1 MFITLRKLP
10 EELLHL
16 KTLRARSVLAAV
28 DADKLMRLER
38 GSAGEREYDLLFDEA
53 GHGNLYVYRD
63 IYLQIEGSVT
73 QYDTLIISESG
84 IIVNEIKNFTGDY
97 RVEGSMWTHS
107 GGGQIP
113 DDAAS
118 QLRRATGKL
127 MRLRN
132 TVRFNFDVSGK
143 LIFPNDNFRLFCD
156 DDRVWNQVV
165 LRADLRR
172 YLAGFN
178 NEYSGEYASQLAD
191 VIERHI
197 VPNPYF
203 KQRVEFD
210 SVRHS
215 LYCGGCG
222 SFKLEKLH
230 FHLLCMTC
238 GSRESN
244 ETHLVRAMSDFK
256 YLFGPLEMTSRRMM
270 QFTDGMVNYRTV
282 LRSLAKYC
290 HAHGQNKSTSYE
302 FMYYDFEEA
311 MEKEKPNRKYKDY
324 IAR

>member
-10 EELLHL
+10 EELLHFRA
-16 KTLRARSVLAAV
+16 LRCRSVLTPV

-38 GSAGEREYDLLFDEA
+38 GAAGESDYDGLFDAA
-53 GHGNLYVYRD
+53 GHGNLYIYRD
-63 IYLQIEGSVT
+63 IYLQIENSVT
-73 QYDTLIISESG
+73 QYDTLIVSESG
-84 IIVNEIKNFTGDY
+84 VVVNEIKNFTGDY
-97 RVEGSMWTHS
+97 HVKGSIWKRS
-107 GGGQIP
+107 GSGLLP

-118 QLRRATGKL
+118 QLRRAVGKL
-127 MRLRN
+127 MRLSKA
-132 TVRFNFDVSGK
+132 VKFNFDVSGK
-143 LIFPNDNFRLFCD
+143 LIFPNEDFRLFCD
-156 DDRVWNQVV
+156 EKRLSDQVV

-172 YLAGFN
+172 YLGSFY
-178 NEYSGEYASQLAD
+178 NEYSGEYASKLAN

-203 KQRVEFD
+203 KLRVEFD
-210 SVRHS
+210 TVKKG

-222 SFKLEKLH
+222 DFRLEKQQ

-256 YLFGPLEMTSRRMM
+256 YLFGPLGMTSRRMM
-270 QFTDGMVNYRTV
+270 EFTGGMVNYRTV

-290 HAHGQNKSTSYE
+290 HVHGQKKSTMYV
-302 FMYYDFEEA
+302 FKYYDFDEA
-311 MEKEKPNRKYKDY
+311 MKKERTNRKYKDY
-324 IAR
+324 IKK